1 MNNQLVASGAAFLT
15 ACYLFIPTVGNQEV
29 KPLKLGQKK
38 EVVVVPDP
46 IPAKTGIIEVQT
58 ADWCPSCRRMKASN
72 AIKELE
78 AKGWKIQYTNSIEWG
93 EDGKH
98 YYPSFRVW
106 VDGKNKVMKGYYT
119 KADLFIRI
127 RVATKELGG

>member
-1 MNNQLVASGAAFLT
+1 MNNQLVAVGAAFLT
-15 ACYLFIPTVGNQEV
+15 ACYLFIPTAGDGQVEPLEQEQVQEV
-29 KPLKLGQKK
+29 IVIP
-38 EVVVVPDP
+38 EPVPV
-46 IPAKTGIIEVQT
+46 KTGIIEVQT

-78 AKGWKIQYTNSIEWG
+78 AKGWKIQYTNSIEWE

-106 VDGKNKVMKGYYT
+106 VDGKNKVLKGYYT
-119 KADLFIRI
+119 KVDLFIRV